1 MKVSMQIAFLL
12 YEQMTALDLVGPY
25 EILSRWPNSQSYCVG
40 LKKGLV
46 QTDSQLILHADYSLS
61 DIQKADILVV
71 PGAGNATL
79 LTKYPEMLEWIK
91 HIHTKTIWTTSVC
104 TGSLILGAANI
115 LKGLKATTHWA
126 AMDLLPQWGA
136 LPVNSRVVE
145 DGKVITAAGVSAGI
159 DMALRLSEK
168 IQGPLFAQAMQ
179 LGLEYDPEPP
189 FNVGSPQKAPK
200 EMVER
205 LKSQMTS
212 RFEKQDIGSA
222 NSSR

>member
-1 MKVSMQIAFLL
+1 
-12 YEQMTALDLVGPY
+12 
-25 EILSRWPNSQSYCVG
+25 
-40 LKKGLV
+40 
-46 QTDSQLILHADYSLS
+46 
-61 DIQKADILVV
+61 
-71 PGAGNATL
+71 
-79 LTKYPEMLEWIK
+79 
-91 HIHTKTIWTTSVC
+91 
-104 TGSLILGAANI
+104 
-115 LKGLKATTHWA
+115 
-126 AMDLLPQWGA
+126 MDLLPQWGA

-222 NSSR
+222 NASR